1 MFPYA
6 SLCLLILFLGLVTSL
21 PSWFRPSLAA
31 VLFGVWSTLKHRIF
45 HPVDARFFPRKC
57 NLAKLMRWKKKKH
70 VFHAAS
76 VFFENVLGAAGDV
89 MFLFLQ
95 CSVLLRHHF
104 HHIHHSC
111 ITNGFLKSLAG
122 GITFQFF
129 LAETYENQWLSTRHC
144 WVFGQLCIA
153 FWSGEISLPR
163 WLWIYET

>member
-95 CSVLLRHHF
+95 MFSVTSAPFSPYSPLMYYEWILEIVGWWHHF
-104 HHIHHSC
+104 PIFFSWNLWESV
-111 ITNGFLKSLAG
+111 TFNAALLSFWTTVYSFL
-122 GITFQFF
+122 
-129 LAETYENQWLSTRHC
+129 ER
-144 WVFGQLCIA
+144 
-153 FWSGEISLPR
+153 R
-163 WLWIYET
+163 D